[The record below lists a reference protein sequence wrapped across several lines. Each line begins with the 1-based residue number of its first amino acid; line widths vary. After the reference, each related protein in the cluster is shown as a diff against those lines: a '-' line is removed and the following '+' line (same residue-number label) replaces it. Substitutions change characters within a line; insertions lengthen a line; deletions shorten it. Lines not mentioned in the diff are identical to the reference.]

1 MLPLSSM
8 PPISLLPPFM
18 VCGDGDRGFRL
29 VFVGIKHCSAKR
41 NESGSGERALPY
53 QIHPLLSSWLVNP
66 SFSADIVVD
75 VSAYD
80 SLLLDLGVSNELG
93 CRLECRWLLEE
104 WWVCLNEHLRRCM
117 CCYATVYKEVRFGL
131 TCILTDRQRVE
142 SKAMLPLEL
151 R

>member
-18 VCGDGDRGFRL
+18 VCCDGDQGFRL

-41 NESGSGERALPY
+41 NESCLGERALPY

-80 SLLLDLGVSNELG
+80 SLLLDLGVK
-93 CRLECRWLLEE
+93 LLELKIDYFSVYAYFSAHKLPNYFGNLLGIYSSAIQDLRVG
-104 WWVCLNEHLRRCM
+104 WSVTGCLRKGG
-117 CCYATVYKEVRFGL
+117 YV
-131 TCILTDRQRVE
+131 
-142 SKAMLPLEL
+142 
-151 R
+151 